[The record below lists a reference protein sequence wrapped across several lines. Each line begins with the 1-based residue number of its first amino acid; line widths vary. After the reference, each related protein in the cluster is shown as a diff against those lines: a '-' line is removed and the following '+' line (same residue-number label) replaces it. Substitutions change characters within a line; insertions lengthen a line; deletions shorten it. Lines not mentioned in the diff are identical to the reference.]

1 MPFTEEEL
9 DRILHVAKK
18 DADQDTYDV
27 VVVATCTGM
36 RRADCCHLTWDVVDL
51 AQGTIETKTEK
62 TKKPVSIPILPLFS
76 EVLSRR
82 HASRTDGRKHGR
94 GAYVIPAMAELSER
108 NPDAI
113 TDRMRKILLAAG
125 FDAEQLQ
132 APKSKGGHRAV
143 CLRGFASLRAT
154 FTTLALNAGVP
165 IELVRKVTG
174 HTTDAIVRSR
184 YHNPSREDLITQFR
198 ERMPAT
204 FGTKG
209 AAGDKISRDL
219 KAWLFVQ
226 LDRLIANKVSPVAG
240 EIRARVERA
249 LAV

>member
-1 MPFTEEEL
+1 L
-9 DRILHVAKK
+9 KVAKK
-18 DADQDTYDV
+18 EADQDTYDI
-27 VVVATCTGM
+27 VVVAACTGM
-36 RRADCCHLTWDVVDL
+36 RRADCCYLTWDVVDL
-51 AQGTIETKTEK
+51 AHATIETKARK
-62 TKKPVSIPILPLFS
+62 TKKSLFIPILPLLG

-82 HASRTDGRKHGR
+82 HAARTDGKKHGR
-94 GAYVIPAMAELSER
+94 GAFVIPAMAELIVR

-125 FDAEQLQ
+125 FDAEQLR
-132 APKSKGGHRAV
+132 APKSKGCHRAV

-174 HTTDAIVRSR
+174 HTTDAIVRTR

-198 ERMPAT
+198 ERMPAP

-209 AAGDKISRDL
+209 TAEEKISHDL
-219 KAWLFVQ
+219 RIWLCSQ
-226 LDRLIANKVSPVAG
+226 LDRLDTKGVSTTVA
-240 EIRARVERA
+240 EIKARLGRAM
-249 LAV
+249 AV